1 MNKLDLIIDALETAT
16 WTSYSYD
23 DADICK
29 QALQAARELRDMKP
43 VSYQMRMKADWVAD
57 WQEWKECGEDA
68 ANDYINTPRLNDWSF
83 EVRKLY
89 ALGESNE

>member
-1 MNKLDLIIDALETAT
+1 MNKLDLINLLEEAC
-16 WTSYSYD
+16 SGKCNAEYNPCAY
-23 DADICK
+23 K
-29 QALQAARELRDMKP
+29 EAAMELRDMKP
-43 VSYQMRMKADWVAD
+43 VAYQVRMKADWLSN
-57 WQEWKECGEDA
+57 WQKWNDCSEGV

>member
-1 MNKLDLIIDALETAT
+1 MRLKQQHGQAIATMMLIFANKHF
-16 WTSYSYD
+16 
-23 DADICK
+23 
-29 QALQAARELRDMKP
+29 KP
-43 VSYQMRMKADWVAD
+43 LVSCVSYQMRMKADWVAD